1 MDVPRR
7 GSPLIYAPRCPSSV
21 GMVALVD
28 ENTGS
33 DAELAAHAFQKLGIG
48 SVVGERTWGG
58 LLAVSRSDVLNDGSV
73 LSMPTQNVCL
83 QDDDENEH
91 NNLTNSV
98 NTNNLWN
105 YQHEV
110 MLKTVCFHIN

>member
-1 MDVPRR
+1 
-7 GSPLIYAPRCPSSV
+7 
-21 GMVALVD
+21 MVALVD

-33 DAELAAHAFQKLGIG
+33 DAELAAHVSETRIG

-91 NNLTNSV
+91 NNLT
-98 NTNNLWN
+98 
-105 YQHEV
+105 
-110 MLKTVCFHIN
+110 FF